1 MVQNW
6 IVGVL
11 VVAAVLYSL
20 WYLMPNVARRH
31 LARLH
36 TKLGPAPS
44 CGSGCASCGKC
55 AGAPAADPRAV
66 VKDPEKPLTFHR
78 HIR

>member
-1 MVQNW
+1 MLQNW

-11 VVAAVLYSL
+11 VLLAMLYSI
-20 WYLMPNVARRH
+20 WYLIPNVARRY

-44 CGSGCASCGKC
+44 CTSGCGSCGKC
-55 AGAPAADPRAV
+55 ADVPAPDPSAV
-66 VKDPEKPLTFHR
+66 VKTHEQALTFHR
-78 HIR
+78 QIR